1 MPVTTPP
8 AGHKPAETVGIRP
21 SDLRS
26 SQVAP
31 LRLRPERP
39 EIPPSCDGH
48 HSGASQGELI
58 HTQN

>member
-31 LRLRPERP
+31 LGLRPVHM
-39 EIPPSCDGH
+39 DD
-48 HSGASQGELI
+48 
-58 HTQN
+58 